1 MPDRIQINC
10 ERVEENAMGV
20 ENAAVYLQNVSLVPQ
35 DMKTTLPANANS
47 KAAYE
52 RAQGRISNLGTMLD
66 QEAKN
71 IRGLN
76 MAFEEFDRML
86 GRFGENK
93 NRYPEITA
101 RP

>member
-10 ERVEENAMGV
+10 ERVEENAMSV
-20 ENAAVYLQNVSLVPQ
+20 ENAADYLQNVTLVPQ

-47 KAAYE
+47 KTAYE
-52 RAQGRISNLGTMLD
+52 RAQGRIASLGTMLD